1 MSDSLTMTP
10 LLKIGRV
17 IALSLLL
24 MVLAWVCA
32 GLGWRLVS
40 EETPPSIRGQE
51 SEEGTLSTE
60 NETVSLFAPLFGVFS
75 SKPQEDPIPYA
86 LKGVYFDPNGHSF
99 ALIASQDKMALYSP
113 NALLPGGE
121 RLQTIQTD
129 RIVLV
134 GNDSRPTVLT
144 LLPLQADLRTPV
156 TGSRPSFQ
164 ESPSSQERGSFQGAS
179 FQETPSRE
187 SASRPAIHRL
197 SPIPKALINNR
208 EFLEAS
214 RQSVRFSRVRTQD
227 GQIGHKIQWLKPG
240 EFSQTLGLRSGDV
253 ILSVNDVQV
262 GRDDA
267 FLKLARS
274 IPSSRAISMD
284 IRRDDTP
291 LTLLLPFE

>member
-1 MSDSLTMTP
+1 
-10 LLKIGRV
+10 
-17 IALSLLL
+17 
-24 MVLAWVCA
+24 
-32 GLGWRLVS
+32 
-40 EETPPSIRGQE
+40 
-51 SEEGTLSTE
+51 
-60 NETVSLFAPLFGVFS
+60 
-75 SKPQEDPIPYA
+75 
-86 LKGVYFDPNGHSF
+86 
-99 ALIASQDKMALYSP
+99 MALYSP